1 MNRIFLWFTVL
12 VALAAC
18 AMATK
23 VTIDLNRRASV
34 DTHIGTS
41 AKSKPTISMTNSET
55 GVKVVAKGNRLTS
68 SIHSDNTQHIEH
80 TPLERKYYKKGE
92 VVLDQIHQ

>member
-1 MNRIFLWFTVL
+1 MNRIFLLLTVL
-12 VALAAC
+12 LALVVSAV
-18 AMATK
+18 ATK
-23 VTIDLNRRASV
+23 VTIDLNRRASA
-34 DTHIGTS
+34 DTHVGTS
-41 AKSKPTISMTNSET
+41 GKSKPTISMTNSET

-80 TPLERKYYKKGE
+80 APLERKYYKKGE